1 MSWNPTQKPDCPTA
15 GADAIETLII
25 PRARDLGGFEVRRAL
40 PAPARQMVGPFIFFD
55 QMGPAE
61 FITDGGI
68 DVRPHPHIGLGTVTY
83 LYQGEFEH
91 RDSLGTHQMIYPGEV
106 NWMVAGRGVTHSERT
121 SADTRA
127 TRHKLFGIQTWIA
140 LPEDREEMA
149 PDFEHHKKE
158 ALPEITDG
166 GVTAKLILGHAYGAQ
181 SPVTMQS
188 ETFYL
193 DVVLAPGAIF
203 PLPDDHE
210 DRGLYVTEGSVEIA
224 GDTHEAGRMMVFR
237 PGDPIAVRAGPQGAR
252 LMALGGA
259 TMNEGRFIWWNFVA
273 SSRERIEEAKAA
285 WKAADW
291 QNGPFTLPPGDSDEF
306 IPITEELDRTRPR
319 GPRDH

>member
-1 MSWNPTQKPDCPTA
+1 MSWNPCQNPKCPNT
-15 GADAIETLII
+15 GLDALETLII

-40 PAPARQMVGPFIFFD
+40 PSPKRQMVGPFIFFD

-61 FITDGGI
+61 FITEGGI

-83 LYQGEFEH
+83 LYDGEFEH

-121 SADTRA
+121 SAETRA
-127 TRHKLFGIQTWIA
+127 KKNKLFGIQTWIA
-140 LPEDREEMA
+140 LPEDREDMA
-149 PDFEHHKKE
+149 PDFEHHKE
-158 ALPEITDG
+158 AALPFITDG
-166 GVTAKLILGHAYGAQ
+166 GARVRVILGHAFGER

-193 DVVLAPGAIF
+193 DIVLEPGAKF

-210 DRGLYVTEGSVEIA
+210 DRGLYVTQGSVEI
-224 GDTHEAGRMMVFR
+224 GGETFEAGRMMIFR
-237 PGDPIAVRAGPQGAR
+237 PGDPISVRAGAQGAR

-259 TMNEGRFIWWNFVA
+259 TMNQSRYIWWNFV
-273 SSRERIEEAKAA
+273 SSSKDRIEQAKED

-291 QNGPFTLPPGDSDEF
+291 QNGPFRLPPGDENEF
-306 IPITEELDRTRPR
+306 IPISPDLERTM
-319 GPRDH
+319 PRD

>member
-1 MSWNPTQKPDCPTA
+1 MSWNPCQNPECPNT
-15 GADAIETLII
+15 GLDALETLII

-40 PAPARQMVGPFIFFD
+40 PSPNRQMVGPFIFFD

-61 FITDGGI
+61 FITEGGI

-83 LYQGEFEH
+83 LYDGEFEH

-121 SADTRA
+121 SAETRA
-127 TRHKLFGIQTWIA
+127 KKNKLFGIQTWIA
-140 LPEDREEMA
+140 LPEDREDMA
-149 PDFEHHKKE
+149 PDFEHHKE
-158 ALPEITDG
+158 AALPFITDG
-166 GVTAKLILGHAYGAQ
+166 GAQVRVILGHAFGER

-193 DVVLAPGAIF
+193 DVLLEPGAKF

-210 DRGLYVTEGSVEIA
+210 DRGLYVTQGSVEI
-224 GDTHEAGRMMVFR
+224 GGETFEAGRMMIFR
-237 PGDPIAVRAGPQGAR
+237 PGDPISVRAGAQGAR

-259 TMNEGRFIWWNFVA
+259 TMNESRYIWWNFV
-273 SSRERIEEAKAA
+273 SSSKDRIEQAKED

-291 QNGPFTLPPGDSDEF
+291 QNGPFRLPPGDENEF
-306 IPITEELDRTRPR
+306 IPISPDLERTM
-319 GPRDH
+319 PRD